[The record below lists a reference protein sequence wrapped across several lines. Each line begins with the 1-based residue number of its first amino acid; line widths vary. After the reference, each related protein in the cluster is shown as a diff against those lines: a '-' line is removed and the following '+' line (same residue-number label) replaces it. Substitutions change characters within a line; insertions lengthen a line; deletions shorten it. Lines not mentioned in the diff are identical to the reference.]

1 MSSSNVPS
9 HRWSTFS
16 CVDTATS
23 IVSTTSAHV
32 HAVVVV
38 RCFSGRFRWLP
49 GERSIALRVILNATF
64 TFDLQL
70 RSTTSI
76 LDVERVSV
84 SLRQWCFLTGVRVR
98 VVVLRWC
105 CCCHVALAGCPL
117 GALLQLATV
126 IPTDCGVH
134 ELLGF
139 FSEL

>member
-1 MSSSNVPS
+1 MYMLLLLFGAS
-9 HRWSTFS
+9 
-16 CVDTATS
+16 
-23 IVSTTSAHV
+23 
-32 HAVVVV
+32 
-38 RCFSGRFRWLP
+38 P
-49 GERSIALRVILNATF
+49 GDFVGCRVNDRALRVILNATF